1 MSTRDLIRIKQ
12 GFTIIACEADWPP
25 AYRVN
30 RWVKEVHSSTIEDA
44 ADALK
49 DFIRFPSWLWSV
61 SIPFFSFLLIFCLGE
76 IPLYSI
82 LLRGFVITI

>member
-1 MSTRDLIRIKQ
+1 MSTGDLIRIKQ

-30 RWVKEVHSSTIEDA
+30 RWMKGIHSSTIE
-44 ADALK
+44 DALK

-61 SIPFFSFLLIFCLGE
+61 SILFLLFPLIFCLGE
-76 IPLYSI
+76 MPLYSS
-82 LLRGFVITI
+82 LLRSFVITI